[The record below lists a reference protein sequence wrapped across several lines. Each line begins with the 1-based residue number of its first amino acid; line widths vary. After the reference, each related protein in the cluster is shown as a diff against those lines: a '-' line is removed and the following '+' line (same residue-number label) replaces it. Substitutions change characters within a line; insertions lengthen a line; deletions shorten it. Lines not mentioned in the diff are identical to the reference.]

1 MNIRIATDNDYDQI
15 RKIWTYCFNEGE
27 SVENCY
33 FENKYNPQNTIVAE
47 LNSEVVSSIHLNQ
60 HRIKLGQNIENV
72 SYVVGVSTLPEA
84 RGKGMMKSMMNLAFE
99 EMYKRN
105 QNISILM
112 PIDFRLYRR
121 FGFENCYDIIE
132 HRINISDLSNFKI
145 ERNFKKARM
154 QDIDILIDIYNKS
167 NKRLNGYTIR
177 GILRYENMF
186 KEVDADGGH
195 IYISYD
201 DNDEY
206 DGYLI
211 YSINEGK
218 FFVREIY
225 YTNTKA
231 LKSILA
237 FIYNHNT
244 QCDKVVIMED
254 VRNNIGSLL
263 KNPKTSESILK
274 PFMMGRVINMENCF
288 KNAYKYFNS
297 DYSYSEKE
305 INDKNIIDEEI
316 VISIKDEYIIQNNAN
331 YKFKFKDNN
340 YHLEKVLYNG
350 NKSDLTLNINQISQ
364 IIFGYK
370 DIEDILELYDKEL
383 ENNKLKILNKL
394 FIKKKNHINE
404 YD

>member
-316 VISIKDEYIIQNNAN
+316 IISIKDEYIIQNNAN